1 MLFGSEDKDK
11 NQHTTL
17 KMSYSQV
24 LNALDTLAAY
34 PQLAEYIKS
43 FNGNGGF
50 MFTVETQPQRKAY
63 QKQLSDLLDSNG
75 MHSGSS
81 WACLLRGVQAILMG
95 VLTREWLLGKI
106 AEQNIRLAEYQ
117 REYARQAVHEQA
129 LAAAGPEAP

>member
-50 MFTVETQPQRKAY
+50 MFTVET
-63 QKQLSDLLDSNG
+63 
-75 MHSGSS
+75 
-81 WACLLRGVQAILMG
+81 
-95 VLTREWLLGKI
+95 
-106 AEQNIRLAEYQ
+106 
-117 REYARQAVHEQA
+117 
-129 LAAAGPEAP
+129 